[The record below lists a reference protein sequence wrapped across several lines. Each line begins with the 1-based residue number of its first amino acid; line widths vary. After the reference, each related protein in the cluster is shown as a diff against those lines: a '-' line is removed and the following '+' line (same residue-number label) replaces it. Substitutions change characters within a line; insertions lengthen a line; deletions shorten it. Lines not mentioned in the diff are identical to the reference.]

1 MSHKHNRMADI
12 MQKIH
17 GKRLVCKMPMQ
28 AIVAHLSIVLLSYN
42 FDSSCSSIKHN
53 LMTE

>member
-1 MSHKHNRMADI
+1 MADI
-12 MQKIH
+12 MQKRHEKI
-17 GKRLVCKMPMQ
+17 LVCKMPMQ
-28 AIVAHLSIVLLSYN
+28 AIAPHLSIVLLSYN